1 MDSLNM
7 PVVGEAWINIK
18 YDRMVIAVDSSIWSY
33 EERCG
38 RFTLTRYYNRQRIG
52 LARGDRWKNQVEQR
66 WEQCVDWRLT
76 DFTLDS
82 DSLQGEVLAVKP
94 QTLAGAF
101 GKSDYDGDF
110 WGQYNSIAI
119 DKEPAWLLYE
129 KLKK

>member
-1 MDSLNM
+1 M
-7 PVVGEAWINIK
+7 E
-18 YDRMVIAVDSSIWSY
+18 
-33 EERCG
+33 
-38 RFTLTRYYNRQRIG
+38 QQ
-52 LARGDRWKNQVEQR
+52 WK
-66 WEQCVDWRLT
+66 QCVDWRLT

-110 WGQYNSIAI
+110 WGQYNIIAI